1 MSHQKFQAIGTLSI
15 YFSTIKIN
23 RNVMFHDTKR
33 VVNSNIF
40 VYLYFYCSFKYMY
53 H

>member
-1 MSHQKFQAIGTLSI
+1 MSRQKFQAIGTFLI

-23 RNVMFHDTKR
+23 RKLIFHDTKKI
-33 VVNSNIF
+33 VNSNIF
-40 VYLYFYCSFKYMY
+40 VYLYFCCSFKYMY